1 MTFLSFIFVFCDYLS
16 IPPPRF
22 KSEIFVIILFVY
34 LPGMFQRFKKH
45 WKPIL
50 ALTVAESVGS
60 YSLYTWWQ
68 EDKRNR
74 LLNSA
79 SSAEKHAILQW
90 KPPSRAD
97 LLDRLKSHSNPDNE
111 LDILIIG
118 GGATGTG
125 CALDAAYRGLKVA
138 CVEREDW
145 SSGTSS
151 KSTKL
156 VHGGVRYLEKAF
168 KDLDIEQYKLVDE
181 ALRERSIFLKVAP
194 HLTDQ
199 LPIMLPIYK

>member
-1 MTFLSFIFVFCDYLS
+1 MFTNL
-16 IPPPRF
+16 PPPPL
-22 KSEIFVIILFVY
+22 SHSLAS
-34 LPGMFQRFKKH
+34 MFFQKIKRN

-60 YSLYTWWQ
+60 LAIYKWWQ
-68 EDKRNR
+68 EEKRR
-74 LLNSA
+74 KQLNSA
-79 SSAEKHAILQW
+79 TPAEKHAVLQW
-90 KPPSRAD
+90 KAPSRSE
-97 LLDRLKSHSNPDNE
+97 LLQRLSEHSEPENE

-156 VHGGVRYLEKAF
+156 VHGGVRYLEKAI
-168 KDLDIEQYKLVDE
+168 KDFDMEQLKLVDE
-181 ALRERSIFLKVAP
+181 ALRERSIFLNIAP

-199 LPIMLPIYK
+199 LPIMLPIYQ

>member
-1 MTFLSFIFVFCDYLS
+1 
-16 IPPPRF
+16 
-22 KSEIFVIILFVY
+22 
-34 LPGMFQRFKKH
+34 MFQRLKRH
-45 WKPIL
+45 WRPIL

-60 YSLYTWWQ
+60 YYAYTWWQ
-68 EDKRNR
+68 EEKKNR
-74 LLNSA
+74 QLNSA
-79 SSAEKHAILQW
+79 TPAEKHAVLQW
-90 KPPSRAD
+90 KPPTRSE
-97 LLDRLKSHSNPDNE
+97 LIKRLSEHSEPEKE
-111 LDILIIG
+111 LDVLIIG

-168 KDLDIEQYKLVDE
+168 KELDIEQYKLVDE
-181 ALRERSIFLKVAP
+181 ALRERSTFLKIAP

-199 LPIMLPIYK
+199 LPIMLPIYQ

>member
-1 MTFLSFIFVFCDYLS
+1 
-16 IPPPRF
+16 
-22 KSEIFVIILFVY
+22 
-34 LPGMFQRFKKH
+34 MFQRIRKH
-45 WKPIL
+45 WRPIL
-50 ALTVAESVGS
+50 ALTVAEGVGS
-60 YSLYTWWQ
+60 YGAYTWWQ
-68 EDKRNR
+68 EEKRR
-74 LLNSA
+74 RQLTSTP
-79 SSAEKHAILQW
+79 AEKHAALQW
-90 KPPSRAD
+90 KPPSRSE
-97 LLDRLKSHSNPDNE
+97 LISKLSEHSDPEKE
-111 LDILIIG
+111 LDVLIIG

-168 KDLDIEQYKLVDE
+168 KELDLEQYKLVDE

-199 LPIMLPIYK
+199 LPIMLPIYQ

>member
-1 MTFLSFIFVFCDYLS
+1 MTFKFRNFISFQNVLLGFGSAPVHNKNNSSF
-16 IPPPRF
+16 
-22 KSEIFVIILFVY
+22 FVY
-34 LPGMFQRFKKH
+34 PFMFQRLRKH

-50 ALTVAESVGS
+50 ALTVAEGVGS

-68 EDKRNR
+68 EEKRNR
-74 LLNSA
+74 KLNSTSA
-79 SSAEKHAILQW
+79 AEKHAVLQW
-90 KPPSRAD
+90 KPPSRSD
-97 LLDRLKSHSNPDNE
+97 LLDRLNSHSSPDKE

-118 GGATGTG
+118 GGATGIG

-181 ALRERSIFLKVAP
+181 ALRERSIFLKIAP

>member
-1 MTFLSFIFVFCDYLS
+1 
-16 IPPPRF
+16 
-22 KSEIFVIILFVY
+22 
-34 LPGMFQRFKKH
+34 MFQRIRKH
-45 WKPIL
+45 WRPIL
-50 ALTVAESVGS
+50 AVTFVQTVGS
-60 YSLYTWWQ
+60 AAAYNWWQ
-68 EDKRNR
+68 EEKRR
-74 LLNSA
+74 RDLLNSA
-79 SSAEKHAILQW
+79 TPAQKHAVLQW
-90 KPPSRAD
+90 QPPTRSE
-97 LLDRLKSHSNPDNE
+97 LLKKLSEHSEVERE
-111 LDILIIG
+111 LDVLIIG

-125 CALDAAYRGLKVA
+125 CALDAAYRGLSVA

-156 VHGGVRYLEKAF
+156 VHGGVRYLEKAIKEF
-168 KDLDIEQYKLVDE
+168 DINQYKLVEE